1 MPPLSGYVTTLPT
14 NVILGSC
21 VLYID
26 GNTPWGV
33 SQGEP
38 TINLP
43 HEYENLDFDGK
54 LGLPIVGLDRR
65 KAGQIPFFEG
75 TFIEMTAA
83 RALELEP
90 GGTSA
95 VAASVTTVTPKKYG
109 EFLVAAD
116 YKENVR
122 LVFRMAGA
130 SAGICLVEFDW
141 GLLLLESIV
150 GASAGNGSYKVRFE
164 ARQPAN
170 VSDLGTAP
178 YTIKLAADLATVVTP
193 DP

>member
-1 MPPLSGYVTTLPT
+1 V
-14 NVILGSC
+14 
-21 VLYID
+21 
-26 GNTPWGV
+26 TPWGV

-43 HEYENLDFDGK
+43 HEYDNLDFDGK

-95 VAASVTTVTPKKYG
+95 VAGGVTTVTPKKYG

-122 LVFRMAGA
+122 LVFRMAGRL
-130 SAGICLVEFDW
+130 GRHLPRR
-141 GLLLLESIV
+141 
-150 GASAGNGSYKVRFE
+150 VR
-164 ARQPAN
+164 
-170 VSDLGTAP
+170 LGTPDGGVDRRRERGQRLVQGA
-178 YTIKLAADLATVVTP
+178 LRSAAAGERVRPRHRALHHQARGDLQTVVTP